1 MGQALYLCELI
12 SFSQPHKVSAVIA
25 LILQIGKPRHQQ
37 LMSMTYSK
45 LVLEQRLE
53 LLSYHSCLPPPHSV
67 YGVTQ
72 LDTTEAT

>member
-12 SFSQPHKVSAVIA
+12 AFSQPHKVSAVIA
-25 LILQIGKPRHQQ
+25 LILQIGKPRHRQ

-53 LLSYHSCLPPPHSV
+53 LLS
-67 YGVTQ
+67 
-72 LDTTEAT
+72 